1 MILSRKSLLL
11 SSSDPHH
18 RDHQQ
23 DHLRLGLNFHL
34 TRGDDE
40 AFLPELLE
48 LQRRGEGGEG
58 ERWTVVEPVEGS
70 GWNKTSF

>member
-1 MILSRKSLLL
+1 MIIFRKALLL
-11 SSSDPHH
+11 SSSASHH
-18 RDHQQ
+18 GDHQP
-23 DHLRLGLNFHL
+23 DHHHLRLGLNFHL

-48 LQRRGEGGEG
+48 LQRLGERGEG

-70 GWNKTSF
+70 G

>member
-1 MILSRKSLLL
+1 MILSRKALLL
-11 SSSDPHH
+11 SSSAPHH
-18 RDHQQ
+18 GDQQQ
-23 DHLRLGLNFHL
+23 DHHHLRLGLNFHL

-48 LQRRGEGGEG
+48 LQRLGERGEG

-70 GWNKTSF
+70 G